1 MSIFQEGKYFL
12 KKNILLIIIEI
23 LIISIFLIILN
34 IFSSFNYD
42 LDYFSNSARENSKNT
57 MLYSLVDTL
66 QDQESF
72 SSFIENPER
81 LQQVETFYDKLNNH
95 DIINYLAINN
105 QPLAV
110 SDFKGNET
118 FEYAYGTEMVG
129 NGKYKADIDNKSY
142 NLFDVKSMQLNKHAF
157 DFYSLKTEN
166 NTKIDW
172 NTIDFESGKIPV
184 ILGSEYKNYFNIG
197 DTITVYYLNKLFE
210 LEVKDF
216 FVDNTFLYF
225 KGNAQEYLDNYI
237 LVPYPEKLSMKESS
251 GIYYPQLYFE
261 MINGDIVVNNKT
273 SLESLTYY
281 LTEISNESGFKQY
294 TLLGFNSFVTEYSN
308 MLLVLNEN
316 RYLLLIILSILFIT
330 VTILSIFIIH
340 CSFKRYTNVYQTYF
354 LLGFS
359 KKSLRRFTK
368 LQILNPIIFSNV
380 IYLCFMFFTTIL
392 NKYSFV
398 IGLCASIFI
407 FIFSYFFILKK
418 TLVEYLN

>member
-1 MSIFQEGKYFL
+1 
-12 KKNILLIIIEI
+12 IIIEI

-157 DFYSLKTEN
+157 DFYS
-166 NTKIDW
+166 
-172 NTIDFESGKIPV
+172 
-184 ILGSEYKNYFNIG
+184 
-197 DTITVYYLNKLFE
+197 
-210 LEVKDF
+210 
-216 FVDNTFLYF
+216 
-225 KGNAQEYLDNYI
+225 
-237 LVPYPEKLSMKESS
+237 
-251 GIYYPQLYFE
+251 
-261 MINGDIVVNNKT
+261 
-273 SLESLTYY
+273 
-281 LTEISNESGFKQY
+281 
-294 TLLGFNSFVTEYSN
+294 
-308 MLLVLNEN
+308 
-316 RYLLLIILSILFIT
+316 
-330 VTILSIFIIH
+330 
-340 CSFKRYTNVYQTYF
+340 
-354 LLGFS
+354 
-359 KKSLRRFTK
+359 
-368 LQILNPIIFSNV
+368 
-380 IYLCFMFFTTIL
+380 
-392 NKYSFV
+392 
-398 IGLCASIFI
+398 
-407 FIFSYFFILKK
+407 
-418 TLVEYLN
+418 